1 VRAPAGPGRC
11 RVDAGGLEVVATAER
26 TWSPG
31 AAVAIAVRPERVQLR
46 RGAPLGV
53 PSRPNEVPGTV
64 EEVVFRGPLRRYR
77 VRLPHGGLWSVD
89 EPAAAGAAP
98 LERGSAVTVTWRPED
113 CRAIPDA

>member
-1 VRAPAGPGRC
+1 
-11 RVDAGGLEVVATAER
+11 
-26 TWSPG
+26 
-31 AAVAIAVRPERVQLR
+31 
-46 RGAPLGV
+46 
-53 PSRPNEVPGTV
+53 VPGTV